1 MADKTFAP
9 VFHSPSAATR
19 PIRTPKTA
27 EIVANTLRKMIIDGA
42 LKDGD
47 HLPHEADL
55 MDRFAISRPTL
66 REAIRVLESDGLV
79 AVRRGSRSG
88 ARVCV
93 PGPEVVARPA
103 ALLMELSG
111 TTVADLFVAR
121 EAVEPDAARVLAVA
135 GTDEDFD
142 ELARMVEEDL
152 PASYASKTLVAG
164 LSAFHLRVV
173 QLSGNAPLAITAG
186 MLFELTRHD
195 TGPAALETS
204 EDRELY
210 AANLKLAVR
219 SCRRLIR
226 LLRARDADG
235 AFSHWRKHVVNARP
249 FLIDGRDEEEV
260 RDAPT

>member
-9 VFHSPSAATR
+9 VFHAPSLATR

-27 EIVANTLRKMIIDGA
+27 EIVARTLRTMIIEGA

-66 REAIRVLESDGLV
+66 REAIRLLESDGLV
-79 AVRRGSRSG
+79 EVRRGSRAG

-103 ALLMELSG
+103 SMLLELSG
-111 TTVADLFVAR
+111 ATIADLFVAR
-121 EAVEPDAARVLAVA
+121 EAVEPDAARVLAA
-135 GTDEDFD
+135 EGSEEDFD

-173 QLSGNAPLAITAG
+173 QLSGNAPLAIIAG
-186 MLFELTRHD
+186 MLYELTRHD
-195 TGPAALETS
+195 TGPAVLETD

-226 LLRARDADG
+226 LLRSRDADA

-249 FLIDGRDEEEV
+249 FLIDGRGAESARGRV
-260 RDAPT
+260 G

>member
-9 VFHSPSAATR
+9 VFHSPSDATR

-27 EIVANTLRKMIIDGA
+27 EIVASTLRKMIIDGS

-47 HLPHEADL
+47 HLPYETEL

-79 AVRRGSRSG
+79 EVRRGSRSG

-93 PGPEVVARPA
+93 PGPETVARPA
-103 ALLMELSG
+103 SLLLELAG
-111 TTVADLFVAR
+111 TTIVDLFVAR
-121 EAVEPDAARVLAVA
+121 EAVEPDAARVLATE

-164 LSAFHLRVV
+164 LSTFHLRVV
-173 QLSGNAPLAITAG
+173 QLSGNAPLAVIAG
-186 MLFELTRHD
+186 MLYELTRHD
-195 TGPAALETS
+195 TGPAVLDTEEA
-204 EDRELY
+204 RELY
-210 AANLKLAVR
+210 AANLKLAMR

-249 FLIDGRDEEEV
+249 FLIDGRDQEPV
-260 RDAPT
+260 RDA